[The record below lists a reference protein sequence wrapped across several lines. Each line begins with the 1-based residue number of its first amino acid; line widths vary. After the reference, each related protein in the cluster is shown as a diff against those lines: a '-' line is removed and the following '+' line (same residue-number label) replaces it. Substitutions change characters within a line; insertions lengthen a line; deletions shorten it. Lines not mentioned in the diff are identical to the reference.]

1 MSESI
6 VSKLGFSLSSI
17 HAKVACHYLSSIRKP
32 TVSDSLQDL
41 FDTLPHVGKLQWIG
55 IRPER
60 KAPMLQPNSIEAI
73 AGRGLTGDR
82 YSSKNGKRQV
92 TLIQGEHLQAIAS
105 MLGRDAV
112 APELL
117 RRNLVVT
124 GINLLA
130 LKGKQFRVGNAL
142 LEYTGLCHP
151 CSAMEATFGSGG
163 YNAVRGHGG
172 ITARIVESGT
182 MELGDTVSSVLRPP
196 GIELNT

>member
-1 MSESI
+1 M
-6 VSKLGFSLSSI
+6 
-17 HAKVACHYLSSIRKP
+17 
-32 TVSDSLQDL
+32 SDSLQDL
-41 FDTLPHVGKLQWIG
+41 FDALPQVGKLQWIG

-60 KAPMLQPNSIEAI
+60 KAPMIELSSIEAI
-73 AGRGLTGDR
+73 AGRGLVGDR

-92 TLIQGEHLQAIAS
+92 TLIQGEHLLAIAS
-105 MLGRDAV
+105 MLGRDSV

-117 RRNLVVT
+117 RRNFVAT

-151 CSAMEATFGSGG
+151 CSAMETTFGAGG

-172 ITARIVESGT
+172 ITARIIESGNIK
-182 MELGDTVSSVLRPP
+182 LGDVVEAVSASV
-196 GIELNT
+196 

>member
-1 MSESI
+1 MSQ
-6 VSKLGFSLSSI
+6 
-17 HAKVACHYLSSIRKP
+17 
-32 TVSDSLQDL
+32 SLQDL
-41 FDTLPHVGKLQWIG
+41 FSNLPQVGKLQWIG

-60 KAPMLQPNSIEAI
+60 KAPMLQPSNVEAI
-73 AGRGLTGDR
+73 AGVGLAGDR

-92 TLIQGEHLQAIAS
+92 TLIQGEHLVAIAS

-130 LKGKQFRVGNAL
+130 LKDKQFRVGNAL

-151 CSAMEATFGSGG
+151 CSAMETTFGAGG

-172 ITARIVESGT
+172 ITARIIKSGAIT
-182 MELGDTVSSVLRPP
+182 LGDVVEVVS
-196 GIELNT
+196 I

>member
-1 MSESI
+1 
-6 VSKLGFSLSSI
+6 VS
-17 HAKVACHYLSSIRKP
+17 A
-32 TVSDSLQDL
+32 SLQDL
-41 FDTLPHVGKLQWIG
+41 FDTLPQVGKLQWIG

-60 KAPMLQPNSIEAI
+60 KAPMIQLNIVEAI
-73 AGRGLTGDR
+73 AGRGLMGDR

-92 TLIQGEHLQAIAS
+92 TLIQGEHLLAIAS
-105 MLGRDAV
+105 MLGRDTI

-130 LKGKQFRVGNAL
+130 LKDKQFQIGSAL

-151 CSAMEATFGSGG
+151 CSAMEATFGAGG

-172 ITARIVESGT
+172 ITARIIEGGT
-182 MELGDTVSSVLRPP
+182 ITLGDAVSFVPHRLD
-196 GIELNT
+196 

>member
-1 MSESI
+1 
-6 VSKLGFSLSSI
+6 
-17 HAKVACHYLSSIRKP
+17 
-32 TVSDSLQDL
+32 VSDSLQDL
-41 FDTLPHVGKLQWIG
+41 FDTLPQVGKLQWIG

-60 KAPMLQPNSIEAI
+60 KAPMIQLDIVEAI
-73 AGRGLTGDR
+73 AGRGLAGDR

-92 TLIQGEHLQAIAS
+92 TLIQGEHLVAIAS
-105 MLGRDAV
+105 ILGRDTV

-124 GINLLA
+124 GVNLLA

-151 CSAMEATFGSGG
+151 CSAMEATFGAGG

-172 ITARIVESGT
+172 ITARIIESGAIGIGNT
-182 MELGDTVSSVLRPP
+182 VAMETKLV
-196 GIELNT
+196 